1 MASLSCSWR
10 QEVSPKQ
17 WNLCTKVHSTV
28 SRKTAIFKLIVF
40 ARLGEH
46 FYCAQYLNI
55 HTSMCSVCQHRQDFL
70 SSVWM
75 TSHHITK
82 LSDNRTKKFYI
93 ANAKAYHWPWSWA
106 SSIHVPKNPPHI
118 VLFSVIQVL
127 LLLLR
132 ALILSKPYWSLPIG
146 MLFAQK

>member
-1 MASLSCSWR
+1 
-10 QEVSPKQ
+10 
-17 WNLCTKVHSTV
+17 
-28 SRKTAIFKLIVF
+28 
-40 ARLGEH
+40 
-46 FYCAQYLNI
+46 
-55 HTSMCSVCQHRQDFL
+55 
-70 SSVWM
+70 M
-75 TSHHITK
+75 TLHHIAK

-93 ANAKAYHWPWSWA
+93 ANAKLTIGNDPELVQS
-106 SSIHVPKNPPHI
+106 VFQKNPPDI